1 MALQLASKLALVSGS
16 TAGIGFAIA
25 RALAAEGAVG
35 RTADGVDNA
44 VARIASTT
52 GSNVFGFAGDLSVAS
67 TAAELVRQ
75 HPGVEILVNNMG
87 IVPAGDRNVTRAA
100 ASGPDLRRKRGVA
113 LV

>member
-1 MALQLASKLALVSGS
+1 MDLQLTNRRALVSGS

-25 RALAAEGAVG
+25 RALAAEGAHVIVNG
-35 RTADGVDNA
+35 RTADGVDEA

-52 GSNVFGFAGDLSVAS
+52 GSTVFGFAGDLSVAS

-87 IVPAGDRNVTRAA
+87 IFEPRPFEEI
-100 ASGPDLRRKRGVA
+100 PDEDWRRFFE
-113 LV
+113 